1 MKPTRSLKTVVRS
14 FVFVSLL
21 SGAHAQKTQL
31 SSSIEENADRYW
43 QAAGQIWEW
52 AEPGYQEERSSAL
65 LATLL
70 EESGFTV
77 RRGVAGIPTAFT
89 ATFGAGKPVLG
100 ILGEFDALPG
110 LSQEGVPVRQPRPG
124 SGYGH
129 GCGHHLFGVASAA
142 AAIALAQQ
150 IKAGNLQGT
159 IRFYG
164 TPAEEG
170 GSAKVYL
177 VRAGLFD
184 DSDAVLH
191 WHPSDVTAA
200 GGVSSLA
207 RIAAKFRFHGTS
219 SHAASAPD
227 QGRSALDAVELM
239 DYAVNLMREHVP
251 DSTRIHYVITNGGGA
266 PNVVPEFAEV
276 YYYVRHPDA
285 GQVQDLYRRVKLC
298 AEAAAAA
305 TETRLEIDFQGGIHN
320 LLPNDTL
327 AAVAASNLE
336 ALNQIQYD
344 HDEEAF
350 ALELQKTLAKPKSLG
365 EVGQTGDLSGETRSG
380 STDVGDVSYVVPT
393 AGVRVATWV
402 PGTPAHSWQA
412 VACGRTTIA
421 RKGMLLAA
429 KTLAATGWDL
439 FQAPEVLKK
448 ARLELEKRLAGQPYR
463 PLLEPGQKPPLDYR
477 RPSRP
482 N

>member
-1 MKPTRSLKTVVRS
+1 MNLIHPWKPLCGLVIATSLACPA
-14 FVFVSLL
+14 F
-21 SGAHAQKTQL
+21 AQKSQL
-31 SSSIEENADRYW
+31 SPSIEKLGDRYW
-43 QAAGQIWEW
+43 QAASQIWEW
-52 AEPGYQEERSSAL
+52 AEPGYQEDRSSAL
-65 LATLL
+65 LASLL
-70 EESGFTV
+70 EEAGFTV
-77 RRGVAGIPTAFT
+77 QREVAGIPTAFT
-89 ATFGAGKPVLG
+89 ATFGSGKPVLG

-110 LSQEGVPVRQPRPG
+110 LSQEGVPVRQPLAG

-129 GCGHHLFGVASAA
+129 GCGHHLFGVGSAA
-142 AAIALAQQ
+142 AAIALADQ
-150 IKAGNLQGT
+150 IRAGNLQGT

-170 GSAKVYL
+170 GSAKVYM

-184 DSDAVLH
+184 DCDAVLH
-191 WHPSDVTAA
+191 WHPSDVSAA

-207 RIAAKFRFHGTS
+207 RIAAKFRFHGKS

-285 GQVQDLYRRVKLC
+285 EQVQDLYRRVKLC
-298 AEAAAAA
+298 AEAAAMA

-327 AAVAASNLE
+327 AAVAAENLA
-336 ALNQIQYD
+336 ALNQLEYSR
-344 HDEEAF
+344 EELAF
-350 ALELQKTLAKPKSLG
+350 AQELQKTLAKPKPLD

-393 AGVRVATWV
+393 AGVRIATWV

-429 KTLAATGWDL
+429 KTLAAIGWDL
-439 FQAPEVLKK
+439 FKDRDTLMK
-448 ARLELEKRLAGQPYR
+448 ARLELEKRLSGKPYQAM
-463 PLLEPGQKPPLDYR
+463 LEPDQKPPLDYR